1 MNADA
6 SCFFEVILWVPVG
19 YLSYH
24 SYFSYGSYFSYDN
37 YIAKIAIIIGLG
49 VVAVGEAGAV
59 HLFLYA
65 AVLDK
70 ILFCEVNYFSE
81 HSDCLMN

>member
-6 SCFFEVILWVPVG
+6 SCFFELILWVPVG

-24 SYFSYGSYFSYDN
+24 SYFSYCSYFSYDS
-37 YIAKIAIIIGLG
+37 YIAKIAIIIGLA

-59 HLFLYA
+59 HLLFYA

>member
-24 SYFSYGSYFSYDN
+24 SYFSYCSYFSYDS
-37 YIAKIAIIIGLG
+37 YIAKIAIIIGLA
-49 VVAVGEAGAV
+49 VVTVGEAGAV

-70 ILFCEVNYFSE
+70 I
-81 HSDCLMN
+81 HST

>member
-6 SCFFEVILWVPVG
+6 SCFFELILWVPVG

-24 SYFSYGSYFSYDN
+24 SYFSYCSYFSYDS
-37 YIAKIAIIIGLG
+37 YIAKITIIIGLG

-59 HLFLYA
+59 HLLFYTS
-65 AVLDK
+65 VLDK

-81 HSDCLMN
+81 HCYCLMN